1 MPKPWSVAERRKTS
15 IQIPKK
21 MQISRLGTQQSQV
34 EEPITSPEEKQR
46 QQQQSRA

>member
-1 MPKPWSVAERRKTS
+1 MLKPWSVAERRQTS

-34 EEPITSPEEKQR
+34 EELVTSPEEEQQR
-46 QQQQSRA
+46 QQQQS